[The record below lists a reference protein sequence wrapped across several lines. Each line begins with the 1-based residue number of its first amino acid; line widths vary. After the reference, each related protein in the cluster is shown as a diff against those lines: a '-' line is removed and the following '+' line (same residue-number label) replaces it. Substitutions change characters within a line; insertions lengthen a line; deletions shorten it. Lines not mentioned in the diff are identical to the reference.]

1 SWVIFSE
8 FDVAQ
13 FDPIKDY
20 DDTNV
25 YTNTE
30 YRLITESKED
40 LTKLMYDE
48 VITLTQ
54 GQYIGVDLL
63 RIKDISEIVVDMNK
77 DNLTIETSKNA

>member
-1 SWVIFSE
+1 MRIYVGVEARYVRLVNNEQKNSWVIFSE

-30 YRLITESKED
+30 YRLINRKVKE
-40 LTKLMYDE
+40 
-48 VITLTQ
+48 
-54 GQYIGVDLL
+54 
-63 RIKDISEIVVDMNK
+63 NF
-77 DNLTIETSKNA
+77 N